1 MDHVSKWDISID
13 LFEHEDSTVARVV
26 LRTRATVLRAEGRA
40 RRNPVDAPVPEIG
53 DELAVGRAL
62 ADLGAQLMY
71 SAAGDLAAIGGQR
84 HDDN

>member
-1 MDHVSKWDISID
+1 MEHVAKWNID
-13 LFEHEDSTVARVV
+13 VNLFEHEDSTVAHVV
-26 LRTRATVLRAEGRA
+26 LKTKTTVLRAEGRA

-62 ADLGAQLMY
+62 AELGAQLMY
-71 SAAGDLAAIGGQR
+71 AAAGDLAAMGQR